1 MRCAGQ
7 SVEGAHWRTWDPA
20 PLGAVVHRSCDR
32 NVYGH
37 AEEGSLIMPSKGDGR
52 ETPDAQ
58 ALDFLKRRSNPTS
71 ARGAVTRDERHPPLA
86 KETREADRAPQDRR
100 ADSATS
106 PANEQHGENQS
117 GHDRPRGRGVRALAV
132 VTSAILFLAVAAVG
146 YVYWDYASR
155 FESTDDA
162 FIQARQFA
170 VAPKVSGYITAVP
183 VTDNQH
189 VAAGQ
194 VIARI
199 DDRDYRIALEQAQAQ
214 VSAAEASIQNIDA
227 QLAVQQAQIAQ
238 NQAQLEQAQASLMF
252 AQQQAQRYEDLA
264 QKGAGS
270 VQNAQQ
276 YRSGL
281 QQQDAAVKT
290 AQAALVAAQRQISAL
305 KAQRAS
311 AEASLGQADAQ
322 RDQAQL
328 NLSYTNVTA
337 AQSGRVANL
346 TAAVGQF
353 AQAGTS
359 LTMFVPDEIWV
370 AANFKETQLDAMRP
384 GQPATM
390 RIDAYPERA
399 IRGHVA
405 SIQPGSGTAFSL
417 LPAENATGNY
427 VKIVQRVPVK
437 LVIDDPPTDVAL
449 GPGMSV
455 VPSVRVEAA
464 PSLYERLAAFFERR
478 KGQS

>member
-1 MRCAGQ
+1 L
-7 SVEGAHWRTWDPA
+7 V
-20 PLGAVVHRSCDR
+20 LRSQE
-32 NVYGH
+32 YGH
-37 AEEGSLIMPSKGDGR
+37 AVEGSLIMPSNANGR
-52 ETPDAQ
+52 DAGESLV
-58 ALDFLKRRSNPTS
+58 LDVHEPRSDRRS
-71 ARGAVTRDERHPPLA
+71 ARGTAIDDERHRPLT
-86 KETREADRAPQDRR
+86 KEVPKADRTPQDRR
-100 ADSATS
+100 PESADSPATEPQS
-106 PANEQHGENQS
+106 DNQS
-117 GHDRPRGRGVRALAV
+117 GHKNRRGPGRRRGLAIIAG
-132 VTSAILFLAVAAVG
+132 AILFSVAAAGG
-146 YVYWDYASR
+146 YVYWDYARR
-155 FESTDDA
+155 FEATDDA

-189 VAAGQ
+189 VAAGD

-199 DDRDYRIALEQAQAQ
+199 DERDYRIALEQAQAQ
-214 VSAAEASIQNIDA
+214 VAAAAGTIQNLDA
-227 QLAVQQAQIAQ
+227 QIGVQQAQIAQ
-238 NQAQLEQAQASLMF
+238 NQAQIEQAQAQLTF
-252 AQQQAQRYEDLA
+252 AEQQAARYEDLA
-264 QKGAGS
+264 KKGAGS

-276 YRSGL
+276 YNSGL
-281 QQQDAAVKT
+281 RQQEAAVKT
-290 AQAALVAAQRQISAL
+290 AQAALAASQRQIAAL
-305 KAQRAS
+305 KAQRTS
-311 AEASLGQADAQ
+311 AEANLAQANAQ

-337 AQSGRVANL
+337 AQSGRVVNL

-353 AQAGTS
+353 AQAGTN

-399 IRGHVA
+399 IRGHIA

-437 LVIDDPPTDVAL
+437 LIFDEPPTDVAL

-455 VPSVRVEAA
+455 VPSVRVDPT
-464 PSLYERLAAFFERR
+464 PSLYERLSSFFERLGAR
-478 KGQS
+478 L

>member
-1 MRCAGQ
+1 MLSNGKGQ
-7 SVEGAHWRTWDPA
+7 ETQ
-20 PLGAVVHRSCDR
+20 
-32 NVYGH
+32 
-37 AEEGSLIMPSKGDGR
+37 EEL
-52 ETPDAQ
+52 
-58 ALDFLKRRSNPTS
+58 ALDVPEPRSDPTS
-71 ARGAVTRDERHPPLA
+71 ARGTTIEDERHRPLA
-86 KETREADRAPQDRR
+86 KEPRKADRAPQDRPPDR
-100 ADSATS
+100 ADSL
-106 PANEQHGENQS
+106 ANEQRDDKQS
-117 GHDRPRGRGVRALAV
+117 GHEIRRGRGGRRALAIV
-132 VTSAILFLAVAAVG
+132 MGAILLSVAAASG
-146 YVYWDYASR
+146 YVYWDYTRR

-189 VAAGQ
+189 VAAGDA
-194 VIARI
+194 IARI
-199 DDRDYRIALEQAQAQ
+199 DDRDYRIALEQARAQ
-214 VSAAEASIQNIDA
+214 VTAAEASIQNLDA
-227 QLAVQQAQIAQ
+227 QMAVQQAQIAE
-238 NQAQLEQAQASLMF
+238 NQAQFEQAQASLTF
-252 AQQQAQRYEDLA
+252 ATQQAARYEDLA
-264 QKGAGS
+264 KKGAGS

-276 YRSGL
+276 YNSGLL
-281 QQQDAAVKT
+281 QQQAAVKT
-290 AQAALVAAQRQISAL
+290 AQAALSAAQRQVAAL
-305 KAQRAS
+305 RAQRAT
-311 AEASLGQADAQ
+311 AEANVAQANAQ

-337 AQSGRVANL
+337 AQSGRVVNL

-353 AQAGTS
+353 AQAGTN

-437 LVIDDPPTDVAL
+437 LLIDNPPTDATL

-455 VPSVRVEAA
+455 VPSVRVDAS
-464 PSLYERLAAFFERR
+464 PSLYERLASFFERLR
-478 KGQS
+478 GRP

>member
-1 MRCAGQ
+1 
-7 SVEGAHWRTWDPA
+7 V
-20 PLGAVVHRSCDR
+20 AVVHRSCDR
-32 NVYGH
+32 NAYRDAV
-37 AEEGSLIMPSKGDGR
+37 EGREIMPSKENGR
-52 ETPDAQ
+52 ETQ
-58 ALDFLKRRSNPTS
+58 EALAVHVLERQPHPTS
-71 ARGAVTRDERHPPLA
+71 ARGAQTRDERLPPLA
-86 KETREADRAPQDRR
+86 KEAPEADRAPQDRR
-100 ADSATS
+100 PDSSTP
-106 PANEQHGENQS
+106 PANEQRSENQS
-117 GHDRPRGRGVRALAV
+117 GPDSSRGPRHRRRALAV
-132 VTSAILFLAVAAVG
+132 VTGAILFLGFAASG
-146 YVYWDYASR
+146 YVYWDYARR

-162 FIQARQFA
+162 FIEARQFA

-214 VSAAEASIQNIDA
+214 VGAAKASIQNIDA
-227 QLAVQQAQIAQ
+227 QLGVQQAQIAE
-238 NQAQLEQAQASLMF
+238 NQAQIEQAQASLTF
-252 AQQQAQRYEDLA
+252 AEQQAARYQDLA

-276 YRSGL
+276 YASGL
-281 QQQDAAVKT
+281 QQQQAAVKT
-290 AQAALVAAQRQISAL
+290 AQAALAAAQQQIAAL

-311 AEASLGQADAQ
+311 AEANLAQAEAQ

-328 NLSYTNVTA
+328 NLSYTYVTA

-353 AQAGTS
+353 AQAGTN

-370 AANFKETQLDAMRP
+370 VANFKETQLDAMRP

-437 LVIDDPPTDVAL
+437 LMIDDPPTDVAL

-464 PSLYERLAAFFERR
+464 PSVYEWLAAFFEHLRGR
-478 KGQS
+478 S

>member
-1 MRCAGQ
+1 M
-7 SVEGAHWRTWDPA
+7 EGAHRRTWDPA
-20 PLGAVVHRSCDR
+20 PLVAVVHRSCDR

-37 AEEGSLIMPSKGDGR
+37 ADEGSLIMPSKENGR
-52 ETPDAQ
+52 ETQEAQ
-58 ALDFLKRRSNPTS
+58 ALDVLERQSNPSPT
-71 ARGAVTRDERHPPLA
+71 RGATTRDERDPPLA
-86 KETREADRAPQDRR
+86 KETRKADRAPQDRR
-100 ADSATS
+100 PDSATS
-106 PANEQHGENQS
+106 LTNEQHSENQS
-117 GHDRPRGRGVRALAV
+117 GRDRPRAPGRVRALAL
-132 VTSAILFLAVAAVG
+132 VTGAILFLAVAAAG
-146 YVYWDYASR
+146 YFYWDYARR
-155 FESTDDA
+155 FEATDDA

-199 DDRDYRIALEQAQAQ
+199 DDRDYRVALEQTQAQ
-214 VSAAEASIQNIDA
+214 VSAAEAGIQNIDA
-227 QLAVQQAQIAQ
+227 QLAVQQAQIAE
-238 NQAQLEQAQASLMF
+238 NQAQLEQAQASLTF

-281 QQQDAAVKT
+281 QQQGAAVKT
-290 AQAALVAAQRQISAL
+290 AQAVLVAAQRQIAAL
-305 KAQRAS
+305 KAQRAT
-311 AEASLGQADAQ
+311 AEANVGQADAQ

-370 AANFKETQLDAMRP
+370 AANFKETQLDAMQP

-437 LVIDDPPTDVAL
+437 LVIDDPPSDVAL

-478 KGQS
+478 RGRS